1 MCQNFIKEING
12 TRTLVEE
19 IITIVNSSTEQ
30 LSLKDEKIKNKKEQM
45 QELIDKTL
53 PILNT
58 TKTLLS
64 EINLDELTEL
74 K

>member
-1 MCQNFIKEING
+1 
-12 TRTLVEE
+12 
-19 IITIVNSSTEQ
+19 
-30 LSLKDEKIKNKKEQM
+30 M

-53 PILNT
+53 PVLNT

-64 EINLDELTEL
+64 EINLDELAEL